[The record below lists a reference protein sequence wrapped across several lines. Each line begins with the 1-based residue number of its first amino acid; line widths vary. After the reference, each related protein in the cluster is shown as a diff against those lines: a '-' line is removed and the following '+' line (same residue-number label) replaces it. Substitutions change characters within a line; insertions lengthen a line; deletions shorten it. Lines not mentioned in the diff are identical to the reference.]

1 MMIKNELQAIEL
13 FPLNLEQIKLS
24 GVLLGARQNKSF
36 QLSAQQIRF
45 LELMQKGCSIAGIS
59 EDFLKNGK
67 LLSFN
72 QLKEL
77 LHFLF
82 AEKMIKNLSMAA
94 YFDDSERKI
103 STQAHSDAS
112 FIDQFFKTDSSAL
125 DISNKI
131 RQMPFFRSLAPDIV
145 DLFLA
150 HHKVIECP
158 AGIKVCEAGVLQR
171 SLLCV
176 VEGSLSVF
184 TSDSKGE
191 KKRIIELWPESVFG
205 ETGFFLGQPRTADV
219 MTNSKCVIAKFKYIP
234 EIFDHLIQKE
244 KAQAL
249 QKRIWLI
256 HALLSSPMFK
266 DLPDDCFDSIIYSGQ
281 LKSVKIQTTIF
292 SEGQRADRFYILIQ
306 GKLNVLQNQKII
318 RNLKQGDCFG
328 EVALMLTGGL
338 RTASVVCET
347 DCLLLEISAQK
358 FYQLLGENL
367 FLACQFEKLSIERVQ
382 ADQKR

>member
-1 MMIKNELQAIEL
+1 MIKFERQAMELS
-13 FPLNLEQIKLS
+13 PLNLDQIKLS
-24 GVLLGARQNKSF
+24 GLILGSQQNKSF
-36 QLSAQQIRF
+36 KLSAQQIRS
-45 LELMQKGCSIAGIS
+45 LELMQKGRSIAEIS

-67 LLSFN
+67 LISFN

-77 LHFLF
+77 LHFLI
-82 AEKMIKNLSMAA
+82 AEKMIENIDLVS
-94 YFDDSERKI
+94 YFEDALKINTSSE
-103 STQAHSDAS
+103 AS
-112 FIDQFFKTDSSAL
+112 FLDQFFKKDSTNL
-125 DISNKI
+125 DISKRI
-131 RQMPFFRSLAPDIV
+131 CQMPFFRSLAPDIV

-158 AGIKVCEAGVLQR
+158 TGIKVCEAGVLQR

-176 VEGSLSVF
+176 IEGSLSVF
-184 TSDSKGE
+184 TTDSQGE
-191 KKRIIELWPESVFG
+191 KKRTVELWPNSVFG
-205 ETGFFLGQPRTADV
+205 EAGFFLGQPRTADV
-219 MTNSKCVIAKFKYIP
+219 ITNSKCVIVKFKYIP
-234 EIFDHLIQKE
+234 EIFDDLIKKE

-266 DLPDDCFDSIIYSGQ
+266 YLPDDSFDSLIYAGQ
-281 LKSVKIQTTIF
+281 LKSAKTQSTIF
-292 SEGQRADRFYILIQ
+292 SEGQRADSFYILIQ
-306 GKLNVLQNQKII
+306 GRLHVLQNQKII

-328 EVALMLTGGL
+328 EVALLLTGGL
-338 RTASVVCET
+338 RTASIHCET
-347 DCLLLEISAQK
+347 DCLLLEIFAQN